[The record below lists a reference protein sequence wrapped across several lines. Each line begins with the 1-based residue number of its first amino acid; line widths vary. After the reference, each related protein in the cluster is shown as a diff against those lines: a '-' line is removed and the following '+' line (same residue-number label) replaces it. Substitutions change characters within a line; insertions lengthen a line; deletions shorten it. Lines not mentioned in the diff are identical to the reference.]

1 MTINQLRKL
10 LKTAADILLRAVPI
24 ILAIADALSGRSSK
38 RTPPQ

>member
-38 RTPPQ
+38 RKPPQ